1 MSTLEEEVHTR
12 HKMFGFCADI
22 GAPKSVIGRKQLS
35 RIMTAVG
42 VRKRKLKLSRNR
54 FWFADTCFKSWERSI
69 AIEKPSNVP
78 RVYVEMDVVDADIPA
93 LLGLDVL
100 DRERLVADTVFNGLA
115 RRVWVKKVN
124 GRDIYIDE
132 WFVPLVR
139 SSSGHVYV
147 SMDIGQHTFFSVAQ
161 LQRLHRQFYH
171 PSAEKLFQLLR
182 KARPEDVTPETLKVL
197 EDLGKRCD
205 PCQRIQTAPVRF
217 KVSFGA
223 EHVRFNERIMMDVMS
238 IDGAPIL
245 PVVDEGT
252 RFGAARF
259 LPSVSTKCIWETILK
274 CWATS
279 TPECPTEYL
288 LTKVVHSPRPSS
300 TWQRTRV

>member
-1 MSTLEEEVHTR
+1 MV
-12 HKMFGFCADI
+12 
-22 GAPKSVIGRKQLS
+22 
-35 RIMTAVG
+35 
-42 VRKRKLKLSRNR
+42 
-54 FWFADTCFKSWERSI
+54 
-69 AIEKPSNVP
+69 
-78 RVYVEMDVVDADIPA
+78 
-93 LLGLDVL
+93 
-100 DRERLVADTVFNGLA
+100 
-115 RRVWVKKVN
+115 
-124 GRDIYIDE
+124 
-132 WFVPLVR
+132 VPLVR

-161 LQRLHRQFYH
+161 VQRLHRQFYH

-245 PVVDEGT
+245 PVRRDSL
-252 RFGAARF
+252 R
-259 LPSVSTKCIWETILK
+259 
-274 CWATS
+274 
-279 TPECPTEYL
+279 
-288 LTKVVHSPRPSS
+288 SS
-300 TWQRTRV
+300 TLPTLRVNQVHLGNYSQVLGYHLHWNAQPNTF